1 MIGEFTFLWCICI
14 HVCLYSL
21 LDRVEVQT
29 LKVGDNRCIN
39 FIKLYMRNQNEVLLW
54 ECLALAQTPQ
64 QMDKA

>member
-1 MIGEFTFLWCICI
+1 MIGEFTFLWCIFI

-54 ECLALAQTPQ
+54 ECLAFGTDA
-64 QMDKA
+64 AAN